1 MPRTL
6 AMLSVL
12 LPALLLLAGP
22 VSFTAPVA
30 AAGQMMSVTPT
41 SREGEYRVEVHEF
54 RANERV
60 SVRLLGP
67 DDRLIR
73 LDRAKASRHGHVRVT
88 IFIPRYEPG
97 GAWTVRFTGMES
109 ERVVRETFTVPPRRP
124 NAALTVSPSE
134 GTASTTFML
143 AGAGFE
149 PGESVTAWLTRPDG
163 RGVPLY
169 ASLADGA
176 GAVTFYTF
184 APLDGPPG
192 DWFAAAYGQRSDRL
206 GAAAFRVN

>member
-1 MPRTL
+1 MPRML

-41 SREGEYRVEVHEF
+41 GREGEYRVEVHEF

-60 SVRLLGP
+60 SVRL
-67 DDRLIR
+67 IR
-73 LDRAKASRHGHVRVT
+73 LDRAKANRRGRVRVT

-97 GAWTVRFTGMES
+97 GQWTVRFTGMES
-109 ERVVRETFTVPPRRP
+109 ERVERERFTVPPRRP
-124 NAALTVSPSE
+124 NATLSVSPSE
-134 GTASTTFML
+134 GTATTTFML

-169 ASLADGA
+169 ATLADGA
-176 GAVTFYTF
+176 GAVTFSTF

-206 GAAAFRVN
+206 GAATFRVS